1 LSDGSSCGYED
12 KKEAHVVY
20 VWLLEYLQSNQ
31 PVVQRNW
38 VNSKRE
44 WILWV
49 ILTVLD
55 ASDDGLDRCSDDV
68 CDGLRFPKMMMDVKE
83 RKILTRK
90 LQLM

>member
-1 LSDGSSCGYED
+1 M
-12 KKEAHVVY
+12 
-20 VWLLEYLQSNQ
+20 
-31 PVVQRNW
+31 
-38 VNSKRE
+38 
-44 WILWV
+44 